1 MPFGVIR
8 KLLKEKQDLTNVD
21 VNVEEVPIP
30 AHPGP
35 IVEPPPPVVDLKFDI
50 DLKDPETIKAATL
63 IQAGFRSLGA
73 RRDISKMHKAASRI
87 QAGFRSKQTRV
98 ILNTMKTALNTDF
111 TDSSSEESSEEDDV
125 FGDKDMQDY
134 AATKIQAGFRGNK
147 ARKEVKE
154 LKENII
160 EHSNTTA
167 ATAGAP
173 VNPGADPKAE
183 AESITSQSVAE
194 SAESSK
200 YTPGYFELHGI
211 ETQSEQEDNT
221 LADNTLSSMKT
232 HDLATSG
239 SVKDGQKMPI
249 PAKTPEEELAA
260 TKIQAGYRGI
270 QARKEVEQLKLE
282 RNSMPNN
289 QDSVTSVRGSDDED
303 TIKENL
309 TEKSLQLD
317 KKDAKPND
325 LHNSNAPVAGTNG
338 VDKSHA
344 ESEEPEDIETEFLEE
359 DLQDDWTESSAS
371 VSEKSAN
378 APIRNK
384 KVPFG
389 VIRKILKKL
398 TTPKNRVGDHD
409 DSVFQKRDRIDRSN
423 DNSQASEKSTGSGT
437 TSQKNSKQM
446 VKRSGKVEPTISAE
460 EKQTNER

>member
-1 MPFGVIR
+1 
-8 KLLKEKQDLTNVD
+8 L
-21 VNVEEVPIP
+21 
-30 AHPGP
+30 A
-35 IVEPPPPVVDLKFDI
+35 
-50 DLKDPETIKAATL
+50 
-63 IQAGFRSLGA
+63 
-73 RRDISKMHKAASRI
+73 
-87 QAGFRSKQTRV
+87 
-98 ILNTMKTALNTDF
+98 TDF
-111 TDSSSEESSEEDDV
+111 TDSESEESEEDDV

-160 EHSNTTA
+160 EHSNTA

-173 VNPGADPKAE
+173 NPGADPKAE
-183 AESITSQSVAE
+183 AESIKSQS
-194 SAESSK
+194 ESSR

-221 LADNTLSSMKT
+221 LADTTCSSMKT
-232 HDLATSG
+232 HDLATSSAKANSPPSG
-239 SVKDGQKMPI
+239 I

-289 QDSVTSVRGSDDED
+289 QDSVTSQRGSDDED

-309 TEKSLQLD
+309 TEKSQE
-317 KKDAKPND
+317 KINKNKDAKPIN
-325 LHNSNAPVAGTNG
+325 LHNDAAPGAGTNG

-398 TTPKNRVGDHD
+398 TTPKNRVGDHN

-437 TSQKNSKQM
+437 TSQKNRKQK

-460 EKQTNER
+460 EKETNER